1 MKNDRKKRNGWGLT
15 NEQIEELIRRGPP
28 PIKPTPTRVLTVPI
42 SERAAAAV
50 KANPEDVRIVAKA
63 SDGTTILER
72 PAPNPHHVTVRVDS
86 VREVDAHGR
95 PVYPEQRVVS
105 DYNPL
110 DGL

>member
-1 MKNDRKKRNGWGLT
+1 MKNDGKQRNGWGLT
-15 NEQIEELIRRGPP
+15 DEQIEELIRRGPP
-28 PIKPTPTRVLTVPI
+28 PIKPAPTRVLTVPV

-50 KANPEDVRIVAKA
+50 KANPEEVRIVARA

-72 PAPNPHHVTVRVDS
+72 PAPNPNHVTVRIDY

-105 DYNPL
+105 EYNPL
-110 DGL
+110 DRL

>member
-86 VREVDAHGR
+86 VREVDADGR
-95 PVYPEQRVVS
+95 PIYPEQRVVS